1 MISLIYAHPYAR
13 HARLER
19 MLLDAV
25 QHWPGLELRELY
37 QLYPDFY
44 IDVALEQ
51 KMLAHSNAIILH
63 YPMQCGLPPAL
74 LVQYLH
80 KVFQYGW
87 AYGND
92 AAEVAVRSLQGKKFW
107 VVTQAVAPHQEL
119 DPCYQQSMFAPLH
132 QLALS
137 CGMQWQQPLMLPQLT
152 DSVVATQAAEL
163 FRQGLDLLSAAPE
176 QDRSGYAS

>member
-1 MISLIYAHPYAR
+1 MISLLYAHPYAH
-13 HARLER
+13 HARMEQMILS
-19 MLLDAV
+19 AV

-51 KMLAHSNAIILH
+51 KMLLHSEAIILL
-63 YPMQCGLPPAL
+63 YPMQWGLPPAL

-87 AYGND
+87 AYGKN
-92 AAEVAVRSLQGKKFW
+92 AAADPVMSLQGKTFW
-107 VVTQAVAPHQEL
+107 LVTHAVAPQHQL
-119 DPCYQQSMFAPLH
+119 DPCYQQSMFTPLQ

-137 CGMQWQQPLMLPQLT
+137 CGMHWQQPLMLPELT
-152 DSVVATQAAEL
+152 DTVITSQAAEL
-163 FRQGLDLLSAAPE
+163 FRQGLEQLSSSITTGRAF
-176 QDRSGYAS
+176 DAS

>member
-1 MISLIYAHPYAR
+1 MISLLYAHPYAH

-19 MLLDAV
+19 MMLDAV

-51 KMLAHSNAIILH
+51 KMLTHSKAIVLH
-63 YPMQCGLPPAL
+63 YPMQWGLPPAL

-80 KVFQYGW
+80 KVFHYGW
-87 AYGND
+87 AYGKD
-92 AAEVAVRSLQGKKFW
+92 EAEAEVCSLQGKKFW
-107 VVTQAVAPHQEL
+107 LVTHAVAPHQEL
-119 DPCYQQSMFAPLH
+119 DPCYQQTMFTPLQ

-137 CGMQWQQPLMLPQLT
+137 CGMQWKQPLMLPVLT
-152 DSVVATQAAEL
+152 DTVVATQAAEL
-163 FRQGLDLLSAAPE
+163 FRQGLELLSENTE
-176 QDRSGYAS
+176 QNRGDYAS

>member
-1 MISLIYAHPYAR
+1 MISLLYAHPYAH

-19 MLLDAV
+19 MMLDAV

-51 KMLAHSNAIILH
+51 KMLAHSSAIILH
-63 YPMQCGLPPAL
+63 YPMQWGLPPAL

-80 KVFQYGW
+80 KVFHYGW
-87 AYGND
+87 AYGKD
-92 AAEVAVRSLQGKKFW
+92 EAEVPVCSLQGKKFW
-107 VVTQAVAPHQEL
+107 LVTHAVAPHQEL
-119 DPCYQQSMFAPLH
+119 DPCYQQTMFTPLQ

-137 CGMQWQQPLMLPQLT
+137 CGMQWQQPLMLPVLT
-152 DSVVATQAAEL
+152 DTVVATQAAEL
-163 FRQGLDLLSAAPE
+163 FRQGLELLSESAE
-176 QDRSGYAS
+176 QNRGGYAS